1 MQRNRVLTTDL
12 FMKKLN
18 KKFTSTIRFYSI
30 SGTMDDMHRLQYI
43 AFDTTFRW
51 INKRS
56 QRRSYNKYEFG
67 KLWMKYIEPLKIYN
81 DIWLWG
87 KTTFEV

>member
-1 MQRNRVLTTDL
+1 
-12 FMKKLN
+12 MKKLN

-30 SGTMDDMHRLQYI
+30 SGTMEDMHKLQNI

-51 INKRS
+51 INRRS
-56 QRRSYNKYEFG
+56 QRRSYTKTEFG
-67 KLWMKYIEPLKIYN
+67 WLWTKYIEPLKIYN

-87 KTTFEV
+87 KTSFEV